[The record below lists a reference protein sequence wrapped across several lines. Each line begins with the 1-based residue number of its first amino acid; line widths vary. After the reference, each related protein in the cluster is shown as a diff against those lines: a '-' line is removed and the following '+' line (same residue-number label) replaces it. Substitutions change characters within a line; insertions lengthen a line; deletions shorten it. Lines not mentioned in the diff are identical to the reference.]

1 MLLTSQLVHL
11 KHICLFFELHAHFK
25 AAHLECW
32 FASFPGDLN
41 LKGFLH
47 FPYLENK
54 NPKHNSAF
62 NRIRDIYRQWKR
74 FLAYLND
81 GADPCRYEDQQAG
94 LLVK

>member
-1 MLLTSQLVHL
+1 MLLTSQLVDL
-11 KHICLFFELHAHFK
+11 KHICLFFELHARFK
-25 AAHLECW
+25 AAYLECW

-54 NPKHNSAF
+54 NPKQPF
-62 NRIRDIYRQWKR
+62 IELRDIYRQWKR
-74 FLAYLND
+74 CLAYLND
-81 GADPCRYEDQQAG
+81 GADPCRYEDKQAG